1 MTDDQHADLLE
12 RRQQLPPATLAEA
25 LEASRQLAG
34 PCAEVVHRYLNQQAQ
49 APNWREMA
57 FSLAMEL
64 RYSMSVLALHHL
76 DEDLDDFAWHRDG
89 SDVLAGFDAAEAK
102 AGEAP

>member
-1 MTDDQHADLLE
+1 MTEHQHADLLE

-34 PCAEVVHRYLNQQAQ
+34 PCAEVVHRYLNQQANE
-49 APNWREMA
+49 PNWREMA
-57 FSLAMEL
+57 RVVATEL
-64 RYSMSVLALHHL
+64 RYAMSVLALHHL

-89 SDVLAGFDAAEAK
+89 SEVLADFDAAAAK
-102 AGEAP
+102 AGEVP

>member
-1 MTDDQHADLLE
+1 MTEHQHADLLE

-25 LEASRQLAG
+25 LEASRQLGGAN
-34 PCAEVVHRYLNQQAQ
+34 AEVVHRYLSQQAQ

-57 FSLAMEL
+57 TGLATEL

-89 SDVLAGFDAAEAK
+89 SEVLADFDAVEAK

>member
-1 MTDDQHADLLE
+1 MTDHQHADLLE

-57 FSLAMEL
+57 TTLAMEL

-76 DEDLDDFAWHRDG
+76 EEDLDDFAWHRDG
-89 SDVLAGFDAAEAK
+89 SEVLADFDAAEAK